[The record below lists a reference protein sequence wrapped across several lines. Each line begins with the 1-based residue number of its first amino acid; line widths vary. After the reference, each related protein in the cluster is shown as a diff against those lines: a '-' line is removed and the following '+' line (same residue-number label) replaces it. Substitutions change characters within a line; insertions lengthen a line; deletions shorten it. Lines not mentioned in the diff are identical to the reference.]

1 MIKIFIFII
10 ICTFINKYLSLE
22 YNSSDWELI
31 FEDNFDGNS
40 LNETVWNIKNLG
52 ISLLPIRIINIYE
65 RQYNCRKWRAKYCYK
80 RVRCTN

>member
-40 LNETVWNIKNLG
+40 LNETVWNIKNLE
-52 ISLLPIRIINIYE
+52 SHCCP
-65 RQYNCRKWRAKYCYK
+65 
-80 RVRCTN
+80 